1 MLVAQSCLTL
11 CDSIDCSSPGFSV
24 HGILQARILEWVAIL
39 FSRGSSQSRDW
50 TLVSCIAGRFFT
62 VWATREDLYDKRDFA
77 KVIEVRLLRWGDY
90 FAFTR
95 CFHYNHRV
103 FIRGE
108 VEIREGIGSGTRKGR
123 SWSDGRKEQWMR
135 TWRWSPEARRKLV
148 FWLSSWNP
156 LISWLQPIEAHFQDS
171 KRWHLSM
178 GRGVWRL
185 QSMGLQSPT
194 QLKRLSVHAHT
205 SLKFAATCYSSN
217 RKLMHM
223 QSPVK

>member
-39 FSRGSSQSRDW
+39 FSRGSSQPREW
-50 TLVSCIAGRFFT
+50 TLFSCIAGRFFT

-103 FIRGE
+103 FIRRE

-135 TWRWSPEARRKLV
+135 TWRWSPEAEENLFSGWAHGILWYLDFSPLK
-148 FWLSSWNP
+148 
-156 LISWLQPIEAHFQDS
+156 LISRTVRDDIWAWAEGSGGYSPWGCRVRHNWSDLVCMHIQARNLQ
-171 KRWHLSM
+171 
-178 GRGVWRL
+178 RL
-185 QSMGLQSPT
+185 VTVAIGS
-194 QLKRLSVHAHT
+194 
-205 SLKFAATCYSSN
+205 
-217 RKLMHM
+217 
-223 QSPVK
+223 